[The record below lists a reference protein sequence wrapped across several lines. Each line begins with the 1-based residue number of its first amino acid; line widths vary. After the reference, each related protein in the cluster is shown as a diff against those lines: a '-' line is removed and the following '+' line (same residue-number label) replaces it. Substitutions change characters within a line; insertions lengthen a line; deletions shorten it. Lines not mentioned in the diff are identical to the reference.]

1 MRRDV
6 QLYINSQ
13 RVDLFDF
20 EDINIVDTI
29 QDVRDIGKLFLPF
42 SRKFTV
48 PASKNNNK
56 IFNHYYNQDLID
68 GFDARFKISAS
79 IKINGQSYK
88 NGRVTLLGAKLK
100 NDKVYS
106 YNLVFYDGT
115 VDLKSLLGD
124 DLLSDINSPYLDKF
138 TFEYNSTNVLNG
150 LALGYD
156 LVADVLDSTTPID
169 DVNSP
174 KDLIVPFISTNNYY
188 YYDSNKDGGSP
199 LENDTESRNLN
210 TSQPTDTTVPYGVNW
225 RDLRAG
231 IRLPI
236 LIDAIEECYGLTFT
250 GGFFNEANEEFN
262 RLYLFLQKE
271 RGLYESHQTTKFTLT
286 DLTLD
291 SGTDQT
297 PLTLLYH
304 TDAGIPKQKFT
315 VSLRITLTDSNDDFT
330 IKVVNTIG
338 NTTIFEDTG
347 KGTTTFNF
355 ELTANGI
362 DVLPK
367 VFDLE
372 FTLGESTSSSFGV
385 SLTILNQT
393 KIIFNWQ
400 TAFTSVYV
408 DGGVFTGLAETFT
421 VPTNMPKMKIIDF
434 LTGMFNMFN
443 LTAYADLDGNIVVES
458 LDEYYEAGSEIDI
471 SKYVD
476 SSYRDVSRNKLYS
489 EIAFEF
495 EKASTFAVL
504 NSNEIGNDEFGNER
518 IDNTNDDP
526 ILANLLAFDGG
537 KYEIKPKFE
546 KVQYERMTNQTGGA
560 TTDFSWGWL
569 VDKDQKAALV
579 KPFLFYA
586 ENVDLV
592 ASGSTPAVMSIDFDL
607 LHLPTTKYYRPSNS
621 ISKDPLLR
629 QSLNF
634 GSEYDEYYNTLG
646 PNDVSLF
653 TRYWKN
659 YILSIYDKQSR
670 IVSLEAKLPV
680 SIINDVRLN
689 DTLIIRDK
697 KYRINKLDINIT
709 TGDTKLELVTWK
721 KIINFYDSDYRADVD
736 VITVDSDLITSDT
749 R

>member
-1 MRRDV
+1 
-6 QLYINSQ
+6 
-13 RVDLFDF
+13 
-20 EDINIVDTI
+20 
-29 QDVRDIGKLFLPF
+29 
-42 SRKFTV
+42 
-48 PASKNNNK
+48 
-56 IFNHYYNQDLID
+56 
-68 GFDARFKISAS
+68 
-79 IKINGQSYK
+79 
-88 NGRVTLLGAKLK
+88 
-100 NDKVYS
+100 
-106 YNLVFYDGT
+106 
-115 VDLKSLLGD
+115 
-124 DLLSDINSPYLDKF
+124 
-138 TFEYNSTNVLNG
+138 
-150 LALGYD
+150 
-156 LVADVLDSTTPID
+156 
-169 DVNSP
+169 
-174 KDLIVPFISTNNYY
+174 
-188 YYDSNKDGGSP
+188 
-199 LENDTESRNLN
+199 
-210 TSQPTDTTVPYGVNW
+210 
-225 RDLRAG
+225 
-231 IRLPI
+231 
-236 LIDAIEECYGLTFT
+236 
-250 GGFFNEANEEFN
+250 
-262 RLYLFLQKE
+262 
-271 RGLYESHQTTKFTLT
+271 
-286 DLTLD
+286 
-291 SGTDQT
+291 
-297 PLTLLYH
+297 
-304 TDAGIPKQKFT
+304 
-315 VSLRITLTDSNDDFT
+315 
-330 IKVVNTIG
+330 
-338 NTTIFEDTG
+338 
-347 KGTTTFNF
+347 
-355 ELTANGI
+355 
-362 DVLPK
+362 VLPK

-400 TAFTSVYV
+400 TAFTSVYL
-408 DGGVFTGLAETFT
+408 DGGVFTGLTETFT

-518 IDNTNDDP
+518 IENVNDDGV
-526 ILANLLAFDGG
+526 LERLLAFDGG

-546 KVQYERMTNQTGGA
+546 KIQYERMTNQTGGA
-560 TTDFSWGWL
+560 STDVAWGWL
-569 VDKDQKAALV
+569 VDKDQKAVLT
-579 KPFLFYA
+579 KPILFYA
-586 ENVDLV
+586 ELMVLD
-592 ASGSTPAVMSIDFDL
+592 TPTSIDFDSQAGHISL
-607 LHLPTTKYYRPSNS
+607 DRYYRPSNS